1 MASKRILILDSF
13 SITYRAFFGLPTTI
27 RTRQGQAINA
37 ALGFYNT
44 LSSLLNQIQPHFVAV
59 ASDCKA
65 ATFRHD
71 LFPSYKAQRPPM
83 PDELKGQLPLIRQLV
98 GAAGIPI
105 FELPGYE
112 ADDVIGTLS
121 VLLPPDT
128 EAFIA
133 TTDRD
138 ALQLVN
144 PKVSI
149 LVPSAR
155 ENRIYTPETVEH
167 EYHVKP
173 AHIPDLK
180 ALMGDASDNIPGVP
194 KVGPKTA
201 TKWLQTYGTLENLLQ
216 HRHELKG
223 KVGES
228 LRSHSSEVV
237 LYKQLATIDKNVPLL
252 FCWQALTLTRD
263 FAPLREALETIG
275 IRAPLPQTG

>member
-1 MASKRILILDSF
+1 MAVKRILILDSF

-37 ALGFYNT
+37 ALGYYNT

-83 PDELKGQLPLIRQLV
+83 PDELRDQLPLIRQLLH
-98 GAAGIPI
+98 AAGIPV

-121 VLLPPDT
+121 SLLPTDM
-128 EAFIA
+128 EAFVA

-144 PKVSI
+144 DRVSI
-149 LVPSAR
+149 LVPNAK
-155 ENRIYTPETVEH
+155 ENRIYTPATVQH
-167 EYHVKP
+167 EYRVVP
-173 AHIPDLK
+173 QRIPDLK

-194 KVGPKTA
+194 RVGQKTA
-201 TKWLQTYGTLENLLQ
+201 TKWLQTYDSLENLLE
-216 HRHELKG
+216 HRQDIKG

-228 LRSHSSEVV
+228 LRAHSEQAL
-237 LYKQLATIDKNVPLL
+237 LYKHLATIHRNVPLL
-252 FCWQALTLTRD
+252 FCWQALTLNTD
-263 FAPLREALETIG
+263 FSPLRDTLDSIG